1 MRAIVKLAPRHGA
14 MSVIEKPDPER
25 AEGDVLIRIGAGG
38 ICGTDVAI
46 WKWHEAVVGQYAPAF
61 PVVVGHEFSGTVEE
75 APAGSTLNRGDVVA
89 VNPQLACGKCR
100 YCGLGR
106 PTLCDDRRLMGGHID
121 GGWTEMVSVPERQVY
136 RLPDGIDTGVAPL
149 LEPMAVAVHAVF
161 ERVPVRAGDV
171 VAVIGA
177 GPIGLLTG
185 ILALHAGASDVLITG
200 VADDRSRL
208 ALARSLGMIA
218 VDVGETDPIA
228 ALKKVSPSGADVVYE
243 TSGNAKVVE
252 QSLALAGKAGRVG
265 LIGLCHGPATF
276 VTTPAVLKELE
287 LIGSRRYNDPTWR
300 LVMRLLPSVAPTIM
314 KLVTHELPFEEFER
328 ALGLVERREGVKII
342 LRP

>member
-1 MRAIVKLAPRHGA
+1 MRAIAKLAPRHGA
-14 MSVIEKPDPER
+14 MSIVEKPEPVR
-25 AEGDVLIRIGAGG
+25 ADGDVLVRIGAGG

-46 WKWHEAVVGQYAPAF
+46 WKWHEAVVGQYAPSF
-61 PVVVGHEFSGTVEE
+61 PVVVGHEFSGTVEQ
-75 APAGSTLNRGDVVA
+75 APLGSALKRGDVVA
-89 VNPQLACGKCR
+89 INPQLACGRCR

-121 GGWTEMVSVPERQVY
+121 GGWTEMVSVPEKQVY
-136 RLPDGIDTGVAPL
+136 RLPGGLDTAVAPL

-161 ERVPVRAGDV
+161 ERVPVRGGDV

-200 VADDRSRL
+200 VAADRARL
-208 ALARSLGMIA
+208 ALARSLGMIT
-218 VDVGETDPIA
+218 VDVGETDPVLALRRIA
-228 ALKKVSPSGADVVYE
+228 PAGADVVYE
-243 TSGNAKVVE
+243 TSGNATVLE
-252 QSLALAGKAGRVG
+252 QTLALAAKAGRVG
-265 LIGLCHGPATF
+265 LIGLCHGPASF

-287 LIGSRRYNDPTWR
+287 LIGSRGYNDPTWR
-300 LVMRLLPSVAPTIM
+300 LVMRLLPAVAPTIM
-314 KLVTHELPFEEFER
+314 KLVTHELAFEDFEQ